1 MFNISKMVPCK
12 THGIKRGLSTPP
24 THSPPPPTTIPPL
37 SMCQSNRQKKN
48 AN

>member
-24 THSPPPPTTIPPL
+24 THSPPPTTIPPL

>member
-12 THGIKRGLSTPP
+12 THGIKRGLSPPP
-24 THSPPPPTTIPPL
+24 THPPPPPTTIPPL

>member
-24 THSPPPPTTIPPL
+24 PPHPPPTTSPPL